1 MSGITIAWLAGE
13 AIIIYRHVSKE
24 HRPPMPGQLLSSSGF
39 FALAA
44 VLAEYAPARP
54 AATLLAWGIVLAAWL
69 QAPIVTGGPAAAT
82 SPAATR
88 PATQGRTTLA

>member
-1 MSGITIAWLAGE
+1 VGGITIAWLAGE

-24 HRPPMPGQLLSSSGF
+24 HRPPMPGQLLGSSGF

-54 AATLLAWGIVLAAWL
+54 AATLLAWGIVIAAYL
-69 QAPIVTGGPAAAT
+69 QVPIVAGGSSTPAAPAAKAAPAAAGGK
-82 SPAATR
+82 A
-88 PATQGRTTLA
+88 